1 MLQEAWFLTNI
12 SRRSD
17 LSLDKRSILPLTRES
32 DLHTNEEAN
41 ALSSTFGCTIRNILV
56 IYNRHVRIG
65 LDGLYLFSDLYSSP
79 SWTRASG
86 AILGAD
92 LISQLSSACCYSHP
106 MNRMNFLRVPACIP
120 VRRFRSILLNVCLS
134 SVPSS

>member
-32 DLHTNEEAN
+32 DLHTNEEAS

-56 IYNRHVRIG
+56 IYN
-65 LDGLYLFSDLYSSP
+65 
-79 SWTRASG
+79 
-86 AILGAD
+86 
-92 LISQLSSACCYSHP
+92 
-106 MNRMNFLRVPACIP
+106 
-120 VRRFRSILLNVCLS
+120 
-134 SVPSS
+134 